1 MSIEYKV
8 YDNNMLLLKK
18 YKKPLQWIGEGNDWR
33 VEQIIN
39 GEVEKIW
46 DGGWSKAYAE
56 KTKKYLE
63 RSAGLEFFDLQK
75 LTGGFAPSTRRDEMT
90 KKEQEG

>member
-1 MSIEYKV
+1 VTCITNNLTGGFAPATGRDEMSIEYKV

-63 RSAGLEFFDLQK
+63 RSAGLEFFDL
-75 LTGGFAPSTRRDEMT
+75 
-90 KKEQEG
+90 